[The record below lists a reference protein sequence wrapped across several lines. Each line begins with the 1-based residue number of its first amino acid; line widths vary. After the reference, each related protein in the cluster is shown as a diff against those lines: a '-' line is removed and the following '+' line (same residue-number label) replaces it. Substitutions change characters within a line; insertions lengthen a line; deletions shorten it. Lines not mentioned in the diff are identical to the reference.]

1 MSGCGV
7 SRGAAGWR
15 VPSNRGTAMKLLAP
29 SAAPSLDLVDI
40 YGKPIAI
47 GRGRRTLLSFFRDA
61 ACPFCNFRVYEL
73 THHHQSLSALG
84 LDVVAVFGSSQAEVL
99 RFVARHPRPF
109 RIAADPVGSSHAR
122 YGIERSLWGKLKAIA
137 TRVPTLVRGLRI
149 VGLAGLNTNNLM
161 PADFL
166 IDEDGRIVETYY
178 GGDAGDRIPLER
190 VELFLARGI
199 IGRGPVARHAEVARS
214 A

>member
-1 MSGCGV
+1 M
-7 SRGAAGWR
+7 
-15 VPSNRGTAMKLLAP
+15 
-29 SAAPSLDLVDI
+29 
-40 YGKPIAI
+40 
-47 GRGRRTLLSFFRDA
+47 
-61 ACPFCNFRVYEL
+61 
-73 THHHQSLSALG
+73 
-84 LDVVAVFGSSQAEVL
+84 
-99 RFVARHPRPF
+99 
-109 RIAADPVGSSHAR
+109 
-122 YGIERSLWGKLKAIA
+122 
-137 TRVPTLVRGLRI
+137 PTLVRGLRI

-190 VELFLARGI
+190 VELFLARGL